1 MVHAYNLNS
10 QEANR
15 RISRWGWPG
24 TQSTM
29 EVSLNYT
36 AKPYLKRTGRME
48 GEREERRGKKINSK
62 KEETGILTIEQV

>member
-15 RISRWGWPG
+15 SIPRWGWPG
-24 TQSTM
+24 LQSKL

-36 AKPYLKRTGRME
+36 AKPYLKRKGRME
-48 GEREERRGKKINSK
+48 GEGEERRGKKINSK